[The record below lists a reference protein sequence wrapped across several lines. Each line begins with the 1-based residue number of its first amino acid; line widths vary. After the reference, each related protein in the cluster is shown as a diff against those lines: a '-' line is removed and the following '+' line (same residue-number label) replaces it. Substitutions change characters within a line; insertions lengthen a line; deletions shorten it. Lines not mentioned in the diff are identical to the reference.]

1 MVPSDDHF
9 PTASATTTMDERI
22 EGVGVGG
29 IKVTSNHIVIPTPS
43 ILVDT
48 VQILNAC
55 EDAEVGGYVGTTGS
69 CDDFNDEGGVR
80 SSNDNNGDES
90 VGPRF
95 VLVTELACLLHLNER
110 THANHLWERYRH
122 LLSTTSSSSD
132 DDNNND
138 VDEITSLLLHR
149 SSSII
154 AENNDSIELLQFRIL
169 WKATSQ
175 YIQRHDYIQ
184 CHRMLKLISK
194 KSNSLLSSSSLV
206 SSNWEP
212 LATYASE
219 LIQSLRLRRVKE
231 IEIAYSIVDGC
242 RVLPEMGFCNQL
254 KISSLAS
261 LEEDEGDE
269 EDKEAYR
276 YLRRRGWIPYVN
288 DDGDKD
294 NDNDVGVGSNNDDRN
309 EGGME
314 MITYWKTSRRQ
325 TKQTQRPIDRNDGN
339 DGNNDDEKE
348 EEKENDDGGKRLLSM
363 MKTISLLE
371 ATNPS
376 LRTAAAAV

>member
-1 MVPSDDHF
+1 MSLIASSDDHL
-9 PTASATTTMDERI
+9 PI
-22 EGVGVGG
+22 VVGG
-29 IKVTSNHIVIPTPS
+29 IKVTSNHIVIPPPS

-55 EDAEVGGYVGTTGS
+55 EDAEVGGYVSATGS
-69 CDDFNDEGGVR
+69 CDEFNGEGGVR
-80 SSNDNNGDES
+80 SSNDSNGDES
-90 VGPRF
+90 VGPTF
-95 VLVTELACLLHLNER
+95 VLVTELACLLHLKER

-122 LLSTTSSSSD
+122 LFSTSSSD
-132 DDNNND
+132 DDDDDDND
-138 VDEITSLLLHR
+138 VDEISSLLLHR

-154 AENNDSIELLQFRIL
+154 AENNNSIELLQFHVL
-169 WKATSQ
+169 WKATSR
-175 YIQRHDYIQ
+175 YIQHHDHVH
-184 CHRMLKLISK
+184 CHRMLKIISK

-242 RVLPEMGFCNQL
+242 RVLPEMGFCKQL
-254 KISSLAS
+254 KISSLIS

-276 YLRRRGWIPYVN
+276 YLRRRGWTPYVN
-288 DDGDKD
+288 DGDERD
-294 NDNDVGVGSNNDDRN
+294 DDGVGSNDDDRN
-309 EGGME
+309 EVGME

-325 TKQTQRPIDRNDGN
+325 TKQTQRTIDRNDGN
-339 DGNNDDEKE
+339 DGNDDNEKE
-348 EEKENDDGGKRLLSM
+348 EENENDDGGKRLLSM

-371 ATNPS
+371 DTDPS
-376 LRTAAAAV
+376 LRTAAAAI